1 MLPKP
6 ETLTVR
12 LHPTT
17 QRDIWERL
25 FWVQPQER
33 FLLMGAATGG
43 RHTVVGASTIPTLRR
58 TVALTGAMVIIL
70 MRRLTMITIREL
82 MAGKRVRMAPMARR
96 QQELL
101 TILIPGLTPEAL
113 QSRLLMA
120 PGVRR
125 RPTTRTP
132 GPMPKPG
139 KARVRTLSG
148 AARMFPEETRALP
161 WDIIRLLMEP

>member
-43 RHTVVGASTIPTLRR
+43 RHTVVEASTIPTLRH
-58 TVALTGAMVIIL
+58 TVVLTGAMVIIL

-82 MAGKRVRMAPMARR
+82 MAGRRVRMAPMARPR
-96 QQELL
+96 PVPV
-101 TILIPGLTPEAL
+101 TIPI
-113 QSRLLMA
+113 
-120 PGVRR
+120 
-125 RPTTRTP
+125 
-132 GPMPKPG
+132 
-139 KARVRTLSG
+139 
-148 AARMFPEETRALP
+148 RAH
-161 WDIIRLLMEP
+161 

>member
-43 RHTVVGASTIPTLRR
+43 RHTVVGASTIPTLLR

-70 MRRLTMITIREL
+70 MRRLIMITTREL
-82 MAGKRVRMAPMARR
+82 TAGKREGMGPIGPG
-96 QQELL
+96 QQ
-101 TILIPGLTPEAL
+101 GL
-113 QSRLLMA
+113 R
-120 PGVRR
+120 
-125 RPTTRTP
+125 
-132 GPMPKPG
+132 
-139 KARVRTLSG
+139 
-148 AARMFPEETRALP
+148 
-161 WDIIRLLMEP
+161 

>member
-6 ETLTVR
+6 EILTAR

-33 FLLMGAATGG
+33 FLRMGAATGG
-43 RHTVVGASTIPTLRR
+43 RHTVVGASTIPTLLR

-70 MRRLTMITIREL
+70 MRRLTMITTREL

-113 QSRLLMA
+113 QSRLLT
-120 PGVRR
+120 PVGVQRR
-125 RPTTRTP
+125 RTTRTP
-132 GPMPKPG
+132 GPMSKPD
-139 KARVRTLSG
+139 KAQVRTLRE
-148 AARMFPEETRALP
+148 AH
-161 WDIIRLLMEP
+161 

>member
-43 RHTVVGASTIPTLRR
+43 RHTVVGASTIPTLLR
-58 TVALTGAMVIIL
+58 TVALTGAMV
-70 MRRLTMITIREL
+70 
-82 MAGKRVRMAPMARR
+82 
-96 QQELL
+96 

-125 RPTTRTP
+125 RPTTRTQ

-139 KARVRTLSG
+139 KARARTLSG
-148 AARMFPEETRALP
+148 AAR
-161 WDIIRLLMEP
+161 

>member
-43 RHTVVGASTIPTLRR
+43 RHTVVGASTIPILRR
-58 TVALTGAMVIIL
+58 TAVLTGAMVIIL
-70 MRRLTMITIREL
+70 MRRLTMITTRVL
-82 MAGKRVRMAPMARR
+82 MAGRRVRMVPMARR
-96 QQELL
+96 QPGLL
-101 TILIPGLTPEAL
+101 TILIPGPTPEEPR
-113 QSRLLMA
+113 SRRLM
-120 PGVRR
+120 
-125 RPTTRTP
+125 
-132 GPMPKPG
+132 
-139 KARVRTLSG
+139 G
-148 AARMFPEETRALP
+148 AEAQHKH
-161 WDIIRLLMEP
+161 

>member
-17 QRDIWERL
+17 QRDIWARL
-25 FWVQPQER
+25 FWVQRQER

-70 MRRLTMITIREL
+70 MPRLTMITTREL
-82 MAGKRVRMAPMARR
+82 MAGNKQPMVLTDR
-96 QQELL
+96 QQEVPA
-101 TILIPGLTPEAL
+101 TIPTLALMREAL
-113 QSRLLMA
+113 QSRPLTALE
-120 PGVRR
+120 VQRR
-125 RPTTRTP
+125 RTTRTP

-148 AARMFPEETRALP
+148 SAPMFP
-161 WDIIRLLMEP
+161 